1 MVSVPDSPVFRSP
14 GARRRFLLHAAVVA
28 LVLVGAVVL
37 LRPYWSLLADAR
49 ALRHYVD
56 GFGVWAPL
64 AFIALQTAQVLLA
77 PIPGQV
83 MAVVGGYL
91 FGPWWGTLYNMVGI
105 TVGSTLAFWLSR
117 RYGRAYAERMFD
129 DDALETFDT
138 VADRHG
144 LLALFVMFLIPGLPD
159 DVLCFAGG
167 LTTIPLRRLV
177 LVAILGRA
185 PAFFL
190 VNVFGDLLATGDVYA
205 ATVLLVVIVA
215 LSVAGYRYRNLL
227 LTFFSRDE

>member
-14 GARRRFLLHAAVVA
+14 GARRRFLIHATIVA

-64 AFIALQTAQVLLA
+64 AFIVLQTAQVLLA

-215 LSVAGYRYRNLL
+215 LSVAGYRYRNQL